1 MTLEKY
7 RFDGTGTFDIKAF
20 ATAPPDEFKNKKD
33 KIKKDI
39 KKDIKHNIKTLSKV
53 QEHLAAQKQYS
64 VLIIFQGMDAA
75 GKDSMIEHVM
85 SGINPQG
92 TRVVSFKVPTELEL
106 SHDFLWRI
114 HNAFPAGGELTVFN
128 RSHYEEVLV
137 DRVHPELLLKENL
150 PGIDSVSDVHDDLW
164 TERFND
170 IKALESYARRNGI
183 LLLKFFLHISKAE
196 QKDRFFKRIEIPE
209 KNWKFSLADIRERRY
224 WDDYQKAYQEAIQH
238 TATKK
243 NPWYIIPSDDKWYSR
258 LAVSQII
265 NREVTALP
273 LKYPVISE
281 AQKQGL
287 VQAVTD
293 LRD

>member
-33 KIKKDI
+33 KIKEDI
-39 KKDIKHNIKTLSKV
+39 EHNIKTLSKV

-92 TRVVSFKVPTELEL
+92 TTVVSFKVPTELEL

-128 RSHYEEVLV
+128 RSQYEEVLV

-164 TERFND
+164 TERFDD
-170 IKALESYARRNGI
+170 IKALEAYARRNGI

-196 QKDRFFKRIEIPE
+196 QKDRFLKRIEIPE

-287 VQAVTD
+287 VQAVAD

>member
-20 ATAPPDEFKNKKD
+20 ATSPPDEFTNKKD
-33 KIKKDI
+33 KIKEDI
-39 KKDIKHNIKTLSKV
+39 DHNIKKLSKV

-92 TRVVSFKVPTELEL
+92 TTVVSFKVPTELEL

-128 RSHYEEVLV
+128 RSQYEEVLV

-150 PGIDSVSDVHDDLW
+150 PGIDSVFDVHDDLW
-164 TERFND
+164 TERFDD
-170 IKALESYARRNGI
+170 IKALEAYARRNGI

-196 QKDRFFKRIEIPE
+196 QKDRFLKRIEIPE

-273 LKYPVISE
+273 LKYPVISK

-293 LRD
+293 LKD

>member
-33 KIKKDI
+33 KIKEDI
-39 KKDIKHNIKTLSKV
+39 EHNIKTLSKV

-92 TRVVSFKVPTELEL
+92 TTVVSFKVPTELEL

-128 RSHYEEVLV
+128 RSQYEEVLV

-170 IKALESYARRNGI
+170 IKALEAYARRNGI

-196 QKDRFFKRIEIPE
+196 QKARFLKRIEIPE

>member
-33 KIKKDI
+33 KI

-196 QKDRFFKRIEIPE
+196 QKDRFLKRIEIPE

>member
-33 KIKKDI
+33 KIKEDI
-39 KKDIKHNIKTLSKV
+39 EHNIKTLSKV

-92 TRVVSFKVPTELEL
+92 TTVVSFKVPTELEL

-128 RSHYEEVLV
+128 RSQYEEVLV

-170 IKALESYARRNGI
+170 IKALEAYARRNGI

-196 QKDRFFKRIEIPE
+196 QKGRFLKRIEIPE

-293 LRD
+293 LKD

>member
-33 KIKKDI
+33 KIKEDI
-39 KKDIKHNIKTLSKV
+39 EHNIKTLSKV

-92 TRVVSFKVPTELEL
+92 TTVVSFKVPTELEL

-128 RSHYEEVLV
+128 RSQYEEVLV

-150 PGIDSVSDVHDDLW
+150 PGIDSVSDVHDELW

-196 QKDRFFKRIEIPE
+196 QKDRFLKRIEIPE

-287 VQAVTD
+287 VQAVAD

>member
-33 KIKKDI
+33 KIKEDI
-39 KKDIKHNIKTLSKV
+39 EHNIKTLSKV

-92 TRVVSFKVPTELEL
+92 TTVVSFKVPTELEL

-128 RSHYEEVLV
+128 RSQYEEVLV

-170 IKALESYARRNGI
+170 IKALEAYARRNGI
-183 LLLKFFLHISKAE
+183 LLLKFFLHIS
-196 QKDRFFKRIEIPE
+196 
-209 KNWKFSLADIRERRY
+209 N
-224 WDDYQKAYQEAIQH
+224 
-238 TATKK
+238 
-243 NPWYIIPSDDKWYSR
+243 
-258 LAVSQII
+258 
-265 NREVTALP
+265 
-273 LKYPVISE
+273 
-281 AQKQGL
+281 
-287 VQAVTD
+287 
-293 LRD
+293 

>member
-33 KIKKDI
+33 KIKEDI
-39 KKDIKHNIKTLSKV
+39 EHNIKTLSKV

-92 TRVVSFKVPTELEL
+92 TTVVSFKVPTELEL

-128 RSHYEEVLV
+128 RSQYEEVLV

-170 IKALESYARRNGI
+170 INALEAYARRNGI

-196 QKDRFFKRIEIPE
+196 QKGRFLKRIEIPE

-265 NREVTALP
+265 NREVTALQ

-293 LRD
+293 LKD

>member
-20 ATAPPDEFKNKKD
+20 ATAPPDEFTNKKD
-33 KIKKDI
+33 KIKEDI
-39 KKDIKHNIKTLSKV
+39 DHNIKKLSKV

-92 TRVVSFKVPTELEL
+92 TTVVSFKVPTELEL

-114 HNAFPAGGELTVFN
+114 HNAFPADGELTVFN
-128 RSHYEEVLV
+128 RSQYEEVLV

-164 TERFND
+164 TERFDD
-170 IKALESYARRNGI
+170 IKALEAYARRNGI

-196 QKDRFFKRIEIPE
+196 QKDRFLKRIEIPE

-287 VQAVTD
+287 VQAVAD
-293 LRD
+293 LKD

>member
-7 RFDGTGTFDIKAF
+7 CFDGTGTFDIKAF
-20 ATAPPDEFKNKKD
+20 TTAPPDEFKDKKD
-33 KIKKDI
+33 KIKEDI
-39 KKDIKHNIKTLSKV
+39 EHNIKTLSKV

-92 TRVVSFKVPTELEL
+92 TTVVSFKVPTELEL

-150 PGIDSVSDVHDDLW
+150 PGIDSVSDVHDNLW

-196 QKDRFFKRIEIPE
+196 QKDRFLKRIEIPE

-273 LKYPVISE
+273 LKYPVISA

-287 VQAVTD
+287 VQAVAD
-293 LRD
+293 LKD

>member
-20 ATAPPDEFKNKKD
+20 ATSPPDEFTNKKD
-33 KIKKDI
+33 KIKEDI
-39 KKDIKHNIKTLSKV
+39 DHNIKKLSKV

-92 TRVVSFKVPTELEL
+92 TTVVSFKVPTELEL

-128 RSHYEEVLV
+128 RSQYEEVLV

-164 TERFND
+164 TERFDD
-170 IKALESYARRNGI
+170 IKALEAYARRNGI

-196 QKDRFFKRIEIPE
+196 QKDRFLKRIEIPE

-224 WDDYQKAYQEAIQH
+224 WDDYQNAYQEAIQN

-287 VQAVTD
+287 VQAVAD
-293 LRD
+293 LKD

>member
-20 ATAPPDEFKNKKD
+20 ATSPPDEFTNKKD
-33 KIKKDI
+33 KIKEDI
-39 KKDIKHNIKTLSKV
+39 DHNIKKLSKV

-92 TRVVSFKVPTELEL
+92 TTVVSFKVPTELEL

-128 RSHYEEVLV
+128 RSQYEEVLV

-164 TERFND
+164 TERFDD
-170 IKALESYARRNGI
+170 IKALEAYARRNGI

-196 QKDRFFKRIEIPE
+196 QKDRFLKRIEIPE

-224 WDDYQKAYQEAIQH
+224 WDDYQKAYQEAIQN

-287 VQAVTD
+287 VQAVAD
-293 LRD
+293 LKD

>member
-1 MTLEKY
+1 M
-7 RFDGTGTFDIKAF
+7 
-20 ATAPPDEFKNKKD
+20 
-33 KIKKDI
+33 
-39 KKDIKHNIKTLSKV
+39 
-53 QEHLAAQKQYS
+53 
-64 VLIIFQGMDAA
+64 
-75 GKDSMIEHVM
+75 
-85 SGINPQG
+85 
-92 TRVVSFKVPTELEL
+92 SFKVPTELEL

-196 QKDRFFKRIEIPE
+196 QKDRFLKRIEIPE
-209 KNWKFSLADIRERRY
+209 KNWKFSLADIGERRY